1 MERSTLP
8 FAGNMRQ
15 VWIMRHGPPE
25 VLELREAAVPEP
37 SGDEVLI
44 KVAAAGINFADIMAR
59 LGLYPDAPK
68 PPSVV
73 GYEVAGEVAATGP
86 SAGLF
91 AVGDRVVALTRFGGY
106 SSYVSAPQQRV
117 FALPA
122 DLNFA
127 QGAALP
133 VTYLTAYQLVI
144 AMGRLH
150 ADETMLVHS
159 AAGGVGLSAIDLATI
174 IGARVIGVASS
185 AKHDFL
191 RRRGVQRLIDSRAG
205 DMVDRAKQLTGG
217 RGVDLVLDARG
228 GRSWRDSYDCLAPTG
243 RLAVFG
249 LATAVGGGRW
259 LGTARALLGVPWLRF
274 NPLRLMN
281 DNRGV
286 FGVNLGHLWGQHEM
300 IRNWMTQ
307 ILEWQRQGKVTPV
320 VDRSF
325 TFAEAA
331 AAHRHIEGRGNI
343 GKVVLAP

>member
-1 MERSTLP
+1 MTASKETP
-8 FAGNMRQ
+8 HQ

-25 VLELREAAVPEP
+25 VLKLREAAVPQP
-37 SGDEVLI
+37 AKGEVLI

-68 PPSVV
+68 PPCVV
-73 GYEVAGEVAATGP
+73 GYEVAGDVAAIGP
-86 SAGLF
+86 SGAGF
-91 AVGDRVVALTRFGGY
+91 AVGDKVIALTRFGGY
-106 SSYVSAPQQRV
+106 SNHVSVRQEQV
-117 FALPA
+117 FALPPGL
-122 DLNFA
+122 DFA

-144 AMGRLH
+144 AMGRVR
-150 ADETMLVHS
+150 AGETILVHS

-174 IGARVIGVASS
+174 IGAKVIGVASA

-191 RRRGVQRLIDSRAG
+191 RGRVQALLDSRAEG
-205 DMVDRAKQLTGG
+205 IVDRVKQLTGG

-249 LATAVGGGRW
+249 LATAVGGSRW
-259 LGTARALLGVPWLRF
+259 LGTARALLGVPWFRF
-274 NPLRLMN
+274 NPLKLMN

-286 FGVNLGHLWGQHEM
+286 FGVNVGHLWDQHEM
-300 IRNWMTQ
+300 IRDWMRQ
-307 ILEWQRQGKVTPV
+307 ILEWQAQGKIVPV

-325 TFAEAA
+325 SFAEAA
-331 AAHRHIEGRGNI
+331 AAHRHIESRRNI
-343 GKVVLAP
+343 GKVVLVP

>member
-1 MERSTLP
+1 
-8 FAGNMRQ
+8 MRAVTKTMHQ
-15 VWIMRHGPPE
+15 VWITRHGPPE

-37 SGDEVLI
+37 SEGEVLI

-68 PPSVV
+68 PPCVV
-73 GYEVAGEVAATGP
+73 GYEVAGEVAAVGP
-86 SAGLF
+86 STTDF
-91 AVGDRVVALTRFGGY
+91 AVGNKVIALTRFGGY
-106 SSYVSAPQQRV
+106 SSYVSVRREQV
-117 FALPA
+117 FALPPGL
-122 DLNFA
+122 DFA

-144 AMGRLH
+144 AVGRLR
-150 ADETMLVHS
+150 AGETMLVHS
-159 AAGGVGLSAIDLATI
+159 AAGGVGLSAIDLASIT
-174 IGARVIGVASS
+174 GAKVIGVASA

-191 RRRGVQRLIDSRAG
+191 RRRGVQELIDSRAAN
-205 DMVDRAKQLTGG
+205 MVDRVKQLTNG

-274 NPLRLMN
+274 NPLKLMA

-286 FGVNLGHLWGQHEM
+286 FGVNVGHLWDQHDL
-300 IRNWMTQ
+300 IRNWMSQ
-307 ILEWQRQGKVTPV
+307 ILAWQGEGKITPV

-325 TFAEAA
+325 AFAEAA
-331 AAHRHIEGRGNI
+331 AAHRLIEGRGNI
-343 GKVVLAP
+343 GKVVLVP